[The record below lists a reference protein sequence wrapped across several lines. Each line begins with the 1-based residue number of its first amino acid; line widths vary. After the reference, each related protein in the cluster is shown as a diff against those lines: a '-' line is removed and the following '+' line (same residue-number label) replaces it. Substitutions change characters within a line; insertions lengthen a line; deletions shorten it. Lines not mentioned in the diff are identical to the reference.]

1 MAKKKVQEFF
11 VSMTATAV
19 FERVVKIRAKDWED
33 AIRLAEELGLYGKE
47 ADNGRFDQFDFEKGH
62 DWDAWE
68 ASQGIKKGWW
78 GARETYTDYTKN
90 KKEGK
95 VVKIE

>member
-1 MAKKKVQEFF
+1 MANKRVKEFF

-19 FERVVKIRAKDWED
+19 FERVVKIQAKDRED
-33 AIRLAEELGLYGKE
+33 AIRRAENLGLYGKE
-47 ADNGRFDQFDFEKGH
+47 ADNGRFDQLDFEKGH

-68 ASQGIKKGWW
+68 TGEGIKKGFF
-78 GARETYTDYTKN
+78 GARETYTDYTKS